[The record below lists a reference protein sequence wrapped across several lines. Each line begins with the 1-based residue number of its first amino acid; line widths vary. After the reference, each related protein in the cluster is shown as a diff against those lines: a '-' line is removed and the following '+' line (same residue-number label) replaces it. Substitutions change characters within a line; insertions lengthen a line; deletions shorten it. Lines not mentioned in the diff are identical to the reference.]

1 MSVLELEKD
10 MTNKYSE
17 YWSWENRHLR
27 LDITRYGIN
36 GKMFYLM
43 QPDELLESIEI
54 LNKQIDSYKPSI
66 SGIDIP
72 AQERHAEHIAAW
84 QNAQYNLS
92 QKGYNHAG

>member
-1 MSVLELEKD
+1 

-43 QPDELLESIEI
+43 QPDELLESIQI

-66 SGIDIP
+66 SGISISD
-72 AQERHAEHIAAW
+72 QERQTELH
-84 QNAQYNLS
+84 NALKNANYNLQ
-92 QKGYNHAG
+92 QKGVTHAS

>member
-1 MSVLELEKD
+1 MMISRE
-10 MTNKYSE
+10 E

-27 LDITRYGIN
+27 LAITRYGIN

-43 QPDELLESIEI
+43 QPDELLESIQI

-72 AQERHAEHIAAW
+72 AQERHAEYIAAW

-92 QKGYNHAG
+92 QKGYNHAR

>member
-1 MSVLELEKD
+1 

-43 QPDELLESIEI
+43 QPDELVESIQI

-72 AQERHAEHIAAW
+72 AQERHSEYWAAL
-84 QNAQYNLS
+84 QSAQYNLQ
-92 QKGYNHAG
+92 QKGYSHAG

>member
-1 MSVLELEKD
+1 
-10 MTNKYSE
+10 MTISREE

-43 QPDELLESIEI
+43 QPDELLESIQI

-66 SGIDIP
+66 SGIDIS

-92 QKGYNHAG
+92 QKGHNHAS